1 MLTDSQKAISGIG
14 SDSFVDID
22 VDNEARMDVDNLRAK
37 LDKCIEQKNPIF
49 GVVAIMG
56 STEHGACDPLA
67 EIIKIRDEYQKEK
80 GVSFAVHCDAAWGG
94 YFASLLW
101 ERERRGPGDIPF
113 VPAMPLNPYT
123 KTQLQALKHAD
134 SITIDP
140 HK

>member
-1 MLTDSQKAISGIG
+1 
-14 SDSFVDID
+14 
-22 VDNEARMDVDNLRAK
+22 MDTRDLRKK
-37 LDKCIEQKNPIF
+37 LDKCIDEGTPIF

-67 EIIKIRDEYQKEK
+67 EIIEIREEYQKKK

-94 YFASLLW
+94 YFTSLLW
-101 ERERRGPGDIPF
+101 EREGRGPGDIPY
-113 VPAMPLNPYT
+113 VPVMPLNPYT
-123 KTQLQALKHAD
+123 KTQLQALEHAD